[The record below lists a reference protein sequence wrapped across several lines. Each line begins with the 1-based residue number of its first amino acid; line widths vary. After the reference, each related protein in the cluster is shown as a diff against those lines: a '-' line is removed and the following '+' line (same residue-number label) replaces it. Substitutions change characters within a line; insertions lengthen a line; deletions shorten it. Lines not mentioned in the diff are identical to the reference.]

1 MKTIALPPI
10 ETLRRIFEV
19 RDDGVLVYR
28 EARHPYFKPGDVAGS
43 QARERYAYV
52 RLGGVRYGAHRIVF
66 AIANGREPEGA
77 IDHING
83 DPSDNRPC
91 NLREATSAQ
100 NNHNRGAKAGRSLPK
115 GVSIYKR
122 TGSYQAQIVVGQK
135 SKHLGYF
142 KDLEAAELAYATA
155 AERLHGEFART
166 TPAQPTTRRIN
177 AGRKTKLAF
186 VDGNNYTFKELAE
199 MLGMKQNTVWARYKV
214 LQARGEVTM
223 ADLSRARYQHTPKS
237 TNA

>member
-1 MKTIALPPI
+1 MKTIPLPPI

-19 RDDGVLVYR
+19 REDGVLVYR

-43 QARERYAYV
+43 QVREGYVYV
-52 RLGGVRYGAHRIVF
+52 RLGGVRYGVHRIVF

-77 IDHING
+77 IDHTNG
-83 DPSDNRPC
+83 DPSDNRPR

-100 NNHNRGAKAGRSLPK
+100 NSHNRSAKAGRSLPK
-115 GVSIYKR
+115 GVSMHKR
-122 TGSYQAQIVVGQK
+122 TGSYQVQISVGRT

-142 KDLEAAELAYATA
+142 KDIEQAQLAYATA
-155 AERLHGEFART
+155 AERFHGDFART
-166 TPAQPTTRRIN
+166 TENHPKANNIE
-177 AGRKTKLAF
+177 AGRKTKLAS
-186 VDGNNYTFKELAE
+186 VDGRDYLFKDLAE

-214 LQARGEVTM
+214 LQTRGEVTM